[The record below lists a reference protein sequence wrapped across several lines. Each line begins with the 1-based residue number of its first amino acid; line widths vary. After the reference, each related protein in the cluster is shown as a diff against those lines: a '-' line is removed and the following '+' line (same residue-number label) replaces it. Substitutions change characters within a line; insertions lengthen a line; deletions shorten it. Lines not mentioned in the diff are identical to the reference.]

1 MCSSVAAVAEAARA
15 LGSDRAAPVAGYL
28 LLALLRVPARLIALA
43 FRRGETAGEPATHA
57 PA

>member
-1 MCSSVAAVAEAARA
+1 VAAVAEAARA
-15 LGSDRAAPVAGYL
+15 FGTDRSAPVAGYL
-28 LLALLRVPARLIALA
+28 LLALLCVPARLIALA